1 MKDNFVS
8 IKFIKRGERLSPC
21 SENMTLMYR
30 EFLQNLEEGQEVTC
44 IFEALNDNG
53 SAGQKAKIHIY
64 IRKIASETGTPVSD
78 IKTQI
83 KQNSGLSYDNG
94 KTFKSFAECSIH
106 ELTLVLEEI
115 KKICEFL
122 NIPFV

>member
-8 IKFIKRGERLSPC
+8 IKFIKRGEKLSPC
-21 SENMTLMYR
+21 SENMTLVYR
-30 EFLQNLEEGQEVTC
+30 EFLKNLEEGQEVTC

-53 SAGQKAKIHIY
+53 SASQKAKIHIY
-64 IRKIASETGTPVSD
+64 IRKIASEVGDSVSD
-78 IKTQI
+78 VKTEIKR
-83 KQNSGLSYDNG
+83 KSGLSYDDG
-94 KTFKSFAECSIH
+94 KTFKSFAECSTD
-106 ELTLVLEEI
+106 ELSLVLEEI